1 MIGVP
6 LGAVISSLIYKNS
19 DIVVIQILSVIL
31 IGIFII
37 IISNIIK
44 KINYYSDGYFKD
56 KQLLD
61 VLNEIEYA
69 KE

>member
-1 MIGVP
+1 MVLKGYVP
-6 LGAVISSLIYKNS
+6 
-19 DIVVIQILSVIL
+19 L

>member
-1 MIGVP
+1 MLFG
-6 LGAVISSLIYKNS
+6 
-19 DIVVIQILSVIL
+19 
-31 IGIFII
+31 
-37 IISNIIK
+37 IIK